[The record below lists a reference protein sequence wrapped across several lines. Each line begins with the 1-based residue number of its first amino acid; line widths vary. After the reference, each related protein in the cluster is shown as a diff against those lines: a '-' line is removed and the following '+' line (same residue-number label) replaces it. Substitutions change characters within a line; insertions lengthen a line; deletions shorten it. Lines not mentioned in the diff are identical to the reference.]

1 HRGLEAVE
9 LNSSVPQKRQAE
21 ALHEIVEQKS
31 DFVFTTPER
40 LAMPDFLET
49 LRETEIDFVVIDE
62 AHCISQWGHDFRPS
76 YLAIQQALR
85 ELDDPPVLALTATAT
100 EEVLADIRTQL
111 GRPNMRVVNTGIYRP
126 NLEFRV
132 EHVKGDDE
140 KHAVLLKLLAETP
153 GTGIIYTATIRH
165 VNDVAAFL
173 ETQGIAVATYDGQEP
188 TRHRTDAQE
197 RFMAGDIRAP
207 VATNAFGLR

>member
-1 HRGLEAVE
+1 MHMNLVVLGLCKEICERRGVLSVYRMEME
-9 LNSSVPQKRQAE
+9 LQRRSVRINACPSSAESRVVPTMPSTITR
-21 ALHEIVEQKS
+21 ALHEIVDERR

-100 EEVLADIRTQL
+100 EEVL
-111 GRPNMRVVNTGIYRP
+111 
-126 NLEFRV
+126 
-132 EHVKGDDE
+132 
-140 KHAVLLKLLAETP
+140 
-153 GTGIIYTATIRH
+153 
-165 VNDVAAFL
+165 
-173 ETQGIAVATYDGQEP
+173 
-188 TRHRTDAQE
+188 
-197 RFMAGDIRAP
+197 
-207 VATNAFGLR
+207 